1 VATVF
6 QQPATPFVAEFVG
19 MKNIFPAVFNAG
31 RAQVGKLSFQIKGP
45 DGGHSSIAIRPEHV
59 RLFITQPEC
68 RQPNLLEGIIS
79 RISNQGVYS
88 DVFVDVS
95 GFQFQSILTTNN
107 LHTMNLIPGHRIFMS
122 VAPENIHFI

>member
-19 MKNIFPAVFNAG
+19 MKNIFQAVFNGG
-31 RAQVGKLSFQIKGP
+31 RAQVGKLSFQIKVP
-45 DGGHSSIAIRPEHV
+45 DSGHSSIAIRPEHV
-59 RLFITQPEC
+59 RLFITQPER